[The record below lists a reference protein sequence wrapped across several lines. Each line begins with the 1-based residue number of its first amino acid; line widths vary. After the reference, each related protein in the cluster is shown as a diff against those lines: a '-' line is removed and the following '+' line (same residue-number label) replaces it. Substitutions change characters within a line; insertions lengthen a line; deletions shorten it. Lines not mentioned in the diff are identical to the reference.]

1 MLSYSIDNMEAEEA
15 ILRGREAHDA
25 ILNKELEEVSTLSE
39 RLTLVSKESES
50 GPDMNAHKL
59 IKYEL

>member
-1 MLSYSIDNMEAEEA
+1 MEAEEA